1 MSNIEKLI
9 SIRNF
14 TSEHHKGLV
23 SLIFVGNWI
32 ISKHQ
37 NFFKEYDITMQQF
50 NILRILRGQHPK
62 SASINTLK
70 ERMLDKM
77 SDVSRLVERLRKADL
92 VERKSCEADRR
103 AVDVKIT
110 QKGLQLLKEIDEKIF
125 VLEETLKTT
134 LTDKEV
140 AQLNKLLD
148 KLLGAY
154 E

>member
-1 MSNIEKLI
+1 MSHIEKLI
-9 SIRNF
+9 AQKAF
-14 TSEHHKGLV
+14 ASEYTKGLV

-32 ISKHQ
+32 VSRHQ
-37 NFFKEYDITMQQF
+37 QFFKKFDITMQQY

-62 SASINTLK
+62 AASINTLK

-92 VERKSCEADRR
+92 VERKSCEIDRR

-110 QKGLQLLKEIDEKIF
+110 AKGLQLLKDIDEEIGQ
-125 VLEETLKTT
+125 LEDSMKQAMTE
-134 LTDKEV
+134 KEA

-148 KLLGAY
+148 KLLAY
-154 E
+154 Y

>member
-1 MSNIEKLI
+1 
-9 SIRNF
+9 
-14 TSEHHKGLV
+14 
-23 SLIFVGNWI
+23 
-32 ISKHQ
+32 
-37 NFFKEYDITMQQF
+37 MQQF

-110 QKGLQLLKEIDEKIF
+110 QKGLELLKEIDDKLHI
-125 VLEETLKTT
+125 LEATLKDT
-134 LTDKEV
+134 LSDKEV
-140 AQLNKLLD
+140 SQLNKLLD
-148 KLLGAY
+148 KVLSTY